1 MKWSKVYILFDL
13 FTGGG
18 PGQGESA
25 SAVGGDAAT
34 GGGVQA
40 PATAE
45 GGGGGRVQ
53 KEAWREH
60 HHHRGDVGVGGQG
73 RLGGRDLA
81 GRHWLL
87 CFVCVYVKP
96 LLTCKKTLVWIKH
109 EGELDKVRREKKL
122 SAVMYFD
129 FELQHIYSLIK
140 KWPNVNNVVRVLESL
155 CEQWV

>member
-25 SAVGGDAAT
+25 ATVGGDAAT
-34 GGGVQA
+34 GGRVQA

-60 HHHRGDVGVGGQG
+60 HHHRGDVGVGDQ
-73 RLGGRDLA
+73 
-81 GRHWLL
+81 RHLWGVTSQEGTDSCVL
-87 CFVCVYVKP
+87 CVCMSSRC
-96 LLTCKKTLVWIKH
+96 LH
-109 EGELDKVRREKKL
+109 VRRL
-122 SAVMYFD
+122 WYG
-129 FELQHIYSLIK
+129 
-140 KWPNVNNVVRVLESL
+140 
-155 CEQWV
+155 

>member
-34 GGGVQA
+34 GGRVQA

-60 HHHRGDVGVGGQG
+60 HHHRGDVGVGDQ
-73 RLGGRDLA
+73 
-81 GRHWLL
+81 RHLWGAWPRRKAL
-87 CFVCVYVKP
+87 
-96 LLTCKKTLVWIKH
+96 TLVFCVC
-109 EGELDKVRREKKL
+109 LCQ
-122 SAVMYFD
+122 AVAYM
-129 FELQHIYSLIK
+129 
-140 KWPNVNNVVRVLESL
+140 
-155 CEQWV
+155 